1 MSQIRAS
8 INFSHRKKQSHTC
21 DTKFNQS
28 SATPINENTDE
39 SSELNTDLDNTD
51 VDEEQDIEPSNLT
64 STDDWENQ
72 LRDWEQMLIDEETAR
87 LEEEE
92 EERDNHYD
100 YMDDDLL
107 SDYKHPALD
116 DRAKWELSSIFST
129 LFQKLN
135 YMNNES

>member
-72 LRDWEQMLIDEETAR
+72 L
-87 LEEEE
+87 
-92 EERDNHYD
+92 
-100 YMDDDLL
+100 
-107 SDYKHPALD
+107 
-116 DRAKWELSSIFST
+116 
-129 LFQKLN
+129 
-135 YMNNES
+135 